1 MGVNMGRA
9 FLTSRD
15 EKTKRRKTSDST
27 PTQAV
32 VDDMETGDGN
42 DVIATPP
49 VEITFTET
57 ALGGLPAE
65 LINHLL
71 GEEKKMINNDAKEVS
86 RQEAKNLLEENLYK
100 FRAEVIENGEPLE
113 EEENTL
119 KLKQYFDEMEN
130 WLYEE
135 GEEAP
140 EEAYKENLKC
150 LQEQVQYYQ
159 SWKTKFLQQKAMEEE
174 RRRYVEQQEQQRR
187 PHSANPNS
195 QQRSSRQI
203 PVVYEGVGPYTHT
216 QHRPQSTPHDPSGY
230 PANPQTRDTR
240 DPTGYPAIH
249 QTRDNTPSHYD
260 TRVGSPGFFSQHQ
273 ARLGRDFRRQMME
286 DPFFN
291 RSSL

>member
-1 MGVNMGRA
+1 MGNMGRA

-15 EKTKRRKTSDST
+15 EKTKRRKTTEST
-27 PTQAV
+27 PTQTV

-42 DVIATPP
+42 DVTTTPP

-65 LINHLL
+65 LINHLVD
-71 GEEKKMINNDAKEVS
+71 EEKKMINNDAKEVS

-100 FRAEVIENGEPLE
+100 FRAEVLENGETLE
-113 EEENTL
+113 EEENTQ

-159 SWKTKFLQQKAMEEE
+159 SWKTKFLQQKAKEEE
-174 RRRYVEQQEQQRR
+174 RRRYLEQQEQRR
-187 PHSANPNS
+187 PYLSSSPNTQPS
-195 QQRSSRQI
+195 PSRQI
-203 PVVYEGVGPYTHT
+203 PVVYEGVGPYT
-216 QHRPQSTPHDPSGY
+216 
-230 PANPQTRDTR
+230 
-240 DPTGYPAIH
+240 
-249 QTRDNTPSHYD
+249 
-260 TRVGSPGFFSQHQ
+260 
-273 ARLGRDFRRQMME
+273 
-286 DPFFN
+286 
-291 RSSL
+291 